1 MQIQEIKK
9 NAIHSRKPIL
19 LFWLSIIV
27 AVGLLS
33 PITEINAQASRKAPC
48 FIPNGDG
55 TGGRVLTMNRQECES
70 FFGTFDATSAPAR
83 EIRGEN
89 PSDIDCIL
97 YDADGVSNPR
107 IVRMTRIV
115 CESYHGTPS
124 AANLGTGQPATG
136 TNVNSAPVVAPT
148 QSVTVFSFA
157 EIDTD
162 KPDVEGG
169 LVPCG
174 HPDAQGNITNPCSF
188 KDALTLINTIIKF
201 ILFDLAIPIAAV
213 MFAYAGFKLVTS
225 GGSSE
230 ARGQAKNIFSN
241 AVFGLVI
248 AAGAWLIIR
257 TILSVLGYQG
267 AWIGF

>member
-1 MQIQEIKK
+1 MRR
-9 NAIHSRKPIL
+9 NFNKPIL

-124 AANLGTGQPATG
+124 AANLGTGQPATS
-136 TNVNSAPVVAPT
+136 TNINSSPVVAPT
-148 QSVTVFSFA
+148 QSVTYDSSPCIGKICNPLGTKGVASIPAF
-157 EIDTD
+157 IQ
-162 KPDVEGG
+162 KLLEGVLQIG
-169 LVPCG
+169 IPIVALAIIYCG
-174 HPDAQGNITNPCSF
+174 FLFVAARGNSEKLGKA
-188 KDALTLINTIIKF
+188 KDALLYTLIGAA
-201 ILFDLAIPIAAV
+201 ILLGSWAIAQMISATV
-213 MFAYAGFKLVTS
+213 TGLGAGV
-225 GGSSE
+225 
-230 ARGQAKNIFSN
+230 
-241 AVFGLVI
+241 V
-248 AAGAWLIIR
+248 
-257 TILSVLGYQG
+257 
-267 AWIGF
+267 